1 LLDEP
6 NSSGKVEELKRREEN
21 SSKYGPN
28 RESIH
33 ESSIKGFN
41 TRSEKCFIV

>member
-6 NSSGKVEELKRREEN
+6 NTSGKAEELKRRGEN

-33 ESSIKGFN
+33 ESSIKRFN
-41 TRSEKCFIV
+41 TCSKKYFIV